1 MSTLTDMFMQQFYM
15 GADYCDLPFQFSP
28 IQIEK
33 QPAL

>member
-1 MSTLTDMFMQQFYM
+1 MQILTDMFMQQFYM
-15 GADYCDLPFQFSP
+15 GADYCGLPFQ